1 MVAHLE
7 DQLQERKMKKSLQ
20 EKYVKKSTQLLVY
33 QGQKLNSH
41 NEGQLAAEIEAS
53 VCLCL
58 CVLSYLIPSER
69 H

>member
-1 MVAHLE
+1 MAAHLE
-7 DQLQERKMKKSLQ
+7 DQLQGRKMKKSLQ

-53 VCLCL
+53 VC
-58 CVLSYLIPSER
+58 V
-69 H
+69 